1 LWNPWVFLQSEDAT
15 VSATDMDKQRQS
27 TPVKCATCQGPMDS
41 PLFCDHCRSLYPAD
55 GLNHFALFG
64 LSPRYELDLVAL
76 RQKYLQLSRGI
87 HPDFHGADD
96 SSLSLH
102 LSAQLN
108 EAHRVLADPVLR
120 AEYLLELCGGK
131 SAKDDKRVPAEV
143 LTTAIMWRE
152 DLQEAKATGDTATL
166 QETAAQARAA
176 YDETLTTI
184 AKLARQLPADEEV
197 RARLRMALNSV
208 KYHQKLLAEL

>member
-1 LWNPWVFLQSEDAT
+1 VASTEAER
-15 VSATDMDKQRQS
+15 QRQGA
-27 TPVKCATCQGPMDS
+27 PAKCAACAGPMDS

-64 LSPRYELDLVAL
+64 FAPTYDLDPALL
-76 RQKYLQLSRGI
+76 RQKYLQVSRGV
-87 HPDFHGADD
+87 HPDYHGTGD

-120 AEYLLELCGGK
+120 AEYLLELVGGK
-131 SAKDDKRVPAEV
+131 SAKEDKNVPPEV
-143 LTTAIMWRE
+143 LSMALLLRE
-152 DLQEAKATGDTATL
+152 EIQEAKTAGD
-166 QETAAQARAA
+166 AAALENCGTQARAV
-176 YDETLTTI
+176 YERTLATV
-184 AKLARQLPADEEV
+184 AELARQMPGDERS
-197 RARLRMALNSV
+197 RARLRTALNSI